1 MKRKAKNFIRGSISI
16 LLVIIMMPMLTMS
29 AIVVDSSRLNLAK
42 SMVSS
47 AGDLAV
53 NTALANYDTILKD
66 VYGLFAMSQIDSD
79 EDFSEKIK
87 QYFATTLV
95 GYGVV
100 DEENAED
107 YAGDVLE
114 FAGSM
119 LNGTNGMDE
128 LSRNFM
134 QMEIED
140 FSATKDS
147 NSSLANSE
155 ILRTQLV
162 EYMKYRAP
170 LTVGLSFLDSLKS
183 FTTIQDQTNVV
194 KTQVAAQESAQTV
207 TRACSTAMQSIRD
220 YDKLIDSIETGDK
233 AVKGLNSSADG
244 QPVAIKNYDE
254 QVEKYKSS
262 WAEKYSHIN
271 TLTLVFFTKNPGVGD
286 KMLGKLGSSRFI
298 DPTKSY
304 NLNTSNSGISLNV
317 SVSGDQN
324 GAKSEYDS
332 QKATLN
338 GLVGKS
344 NSYAAQSFVPLGGV
358 NISNDNTYFVNETN
372 ATGSF
377 IAYEQ
382 FLLNKNST
390 INYSDITN
398 IIEQIYKFR
407 KYYENYQAFL
417 KAIEDKEKAEMDDAK
432 AKSDAASNDY
442 STKESKRAG
451 IISSAN
457 TSKSYIIDYNI
468 PYINEQTKAF
478 DGDYSFLNGSIST
491 TVDSLLMPL
500 SANTSVKTIS
510 GYNFVNFSWLNNKI
524 SVSGADKNIYMQAFG
539 SIVNSNISDVNS
551 QLLSKAK
558 DFYSKTINKKT
569 SQAFSSFVTV
579 DKNSDLYKLLNTLYL
594 CSAKANTMLENI
606 KKYDSIVNGYAT
618 AATAASA
625 ALTAKNTAYS
635 KYIQE
640 QTQYNTAK
648 TNRINLETDYCN
660 TVKQF
665 CNGINRYQ
673 DDLSSY
679 SNYIKTAKNVA
690 AKEASAIKKQFTD
703 ITSNLKTIIDQLN
716 VIGTNLNTVNERI
729 VSYNKNVDKW
739 SSQNSSYA
747 SKNGSDSFS
756 DQNKSEIESSRKK
769 YDSDQLKNL
778 QDFVTSYKTEFESL
792 YNYLINTANYKY
804 GTTRIDAIDSA
815 DKLISAVSGVKG
827 SLPDV
832 VTISDA
838 TGKLNTLYPGWDAPD
853 IFPSGESLQFLKPTV
868 VPLQFLNFL
877 VSNFPEIKSN
887 TNSSGTSNSG
897 SSNSSSEG
905 TTVSSEEASYNEAK
919 GNMKNGS
926 KTPDEPKGYGY
937 TYSGKTVSSADL
949 PSKSKDEPVTVAQY
963 KLNEKENGD
972 LDASSGFTAQAGIL
986 DTILSGIGSIATT
999 GLENLYLLSYIFE
1012 NFSYNTM
1019 VQDIIAKDLE
1029 AEEASVSN
1037 RNTVVN
1043 NKSVYTD
1050 KKLTAETLSNYKIDA
1065 NNNYLYGAEVEY
1077 ILYGS
1082 TTAKSNVT
1090 AAKSYIY
1097 ALRFAFNCIYAFTNA
1112 EIKAMTMSAGLAVQA
1127 ATCGIV
1133 PYQLVQIVLQ
1143 LALAA
1148 AEAALDLD
1156 FMNQGLDV
1164 AVVKTKDTWALSAS
1178 GAMNTAADIAKNAAT
1193 AAVDKLAEGVTKTIN
1208 GGIQK
1213 VLDATADN
1221 ISGAIEDLS
1230 SDLESAVIGKAE
1242 DVVNTAFSV
1251 VNANI
1256 DKALD
1261 QVQFINYS
1269 ENLANAKQEVNKFFD
1284 EAQNINYNELFPDN
1298 EIAQTILANNYI
1310 QDEANRIIN
1319 SVRNN
1324 VLGVLNDATVANPG
1338 AAIAEAVN
1346 GWKSAAMTEVR
1357 SAVSS
1362 VFTRA
1367 KTVVNSYVTD
1377 IKTKIGDIASEKV
1390 ENMTEDAADKLKEK
1404 ISSTTNEFMN
1414 KYITDGNAV
1423 SSVGS
1428 GLDANTKNG
1437 GTSLANIIAFGY
1449 KEYLM
1454 LFTYLKLCGNSGAE
1468 SPVMKRIADVI
1479 QLNLTKMEASE
1490 FSHPGN
1496 KAAEEDTP
1504 AKSFSMSK
1512 AYTYVHV
1519 DATVSLDMLFLDMEF
1534 FNRMITDDSGEGGT
1548 VDIESDLSG
1557 TKIKYSGFLGY

>member
-838 TGKLNTLYPGWDAPD
+838 TGKLNTLYPGWDAPN
-853 IFPSGESLQFLKPTV
+853 IFPDGESLQFLKPTV
-868 VPLQFLNFL
+868 IPLQFLNFL
-877 VSNFPEIKSN
+877 VANFPEIKS
-887 TNSSGTSNSG
+887 TTSNSTGANG
-897 SSNSSSEG
+897 SGNM
-905 TTVSSEEASYNEAK
+905 TTTSSEEADYNSAKEEMKGGAEKPKEA
-919 GNMKNGS
+919 
-926 KTPDEPKGYGY
+926 TGYGY
-937 TYSGKTVSSADL
+937 TYQIAKPLVKSDL
-949 PSKSKDEPVTVAQY
+949 PSGTSDETVKVADY
-963 KLNEKENGD
+963 KLNEKDNGD
-972 LDASSGFTAQAGIL
+972 LDASSGFSEQASIL
-986 DTILSGIGSIATT
+986 DTVLSGIGNIATA
-999 GLENLYLLSYIFE
+999 GLENLYILSYIFE
-1012 NFSYNTM
+1012 NFSYSTIE
-1019 VQDIIAKDLE
+1019 QDIIAKSLNK
-1029 AEEASVSN
+1029 EEANYSN
-1037 RNTVVN
+1037 RGQITPD
-1043 NKSVYTD
+1043 KYTS
-1050 KKLTAETLSNYKIDA
+1050 KLTATTLSNYKINA
-1065 NNNYLYGAEVEY
+1065 YNNYLYGGEIEY
-1077 ILYGS
+1077 ILYGNATAKTNV
-1082 TTAKSNVT
+1082 TTAKGI
-1090 AAKSYIY
+1090 IY

-1112 EIKAMTMSAGLAVQA
+1112 EIKATTMSAGLAVQA

-1133 PYQLVQIVLQ
+1133 PYQVVQIVLQ

-1148 AEAALDLD
+1148 AEAAVDLD
-1156 FMNQGLDV
+1156 FMNHGLDV
-1164 AVVKTKDTWALSAS
+1164 ALIKTKDTWALSVS
-1178 GAMNTAADIAKNAAT
+1178 GAMNTAKEIAVQAAGT
-1193 AAVDKLAEGVTKTIN
+1193 AVDALATTVTKTVS

-1221 ISGAIEDLS
+1221 ISGAIDDLS
-1230 SDLESAVIGKAE
+1230 TDLESAVIGKAE

-1251 VNANI
+1251 VNSNI
-1256 DKALD
+1256 DKALN
-1261 QVQFINYS
+1261 QVQFLDYS
-1269 ENLANAKQEVNKFFD
+1269 ENLATAKEEVNKLFD
-1284 EAQNINYNELFPDN
+1284 EAQNINYSELFPDN
-1298 EIAQTILANNYI
+1298 EIAQTVLSSNLMQAKAN
-1310 QDEANRIIN
+1310 EIIN
-1319 SVRNN
+1319 GTRNK
-1324 VLGVLNDATVANPG
+1324 VLAVLNDSTVSNPG
-1338 AAIAEAVN
+1338 AVIAEAVN
-1346 GWKSAAMTEVR
+1346 GWKKEAMTNVR
-1357 SAVSS
+1357 SGISS
-1362 VFTRA
+1362 VFVTA
-1367 KTVVNSYVTD
+1367 KNSVYGYVSD
-1377 IKTKIGDIASEKV
+1377 IKTKIGNIATEKV

-1428 GLDANTKNG
+1428 GLDANTSNG

-1454 LFTYLKLCGNSGAE
+1454 LFTYLKLCTSTGPDST
-1468 SPVMKRIADVI
+1468 VMKRIADVI
-1479 QLNLTKMEASE
+1479 QLNFTKMEASE
-1490 FSHPGN
+1490 FAHPGN
-1496 KAAEEDTP
+1496 KAAEGDTP

-1548 VDIESDLSG
+1548 VDVESDLSG